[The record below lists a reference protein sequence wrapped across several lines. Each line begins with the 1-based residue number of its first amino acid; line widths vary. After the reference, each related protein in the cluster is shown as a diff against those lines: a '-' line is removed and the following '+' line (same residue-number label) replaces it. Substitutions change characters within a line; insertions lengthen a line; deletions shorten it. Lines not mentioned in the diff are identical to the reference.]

1 MPAGEM
7 RSRRVRADGE
17 RSRRAILDAAAR
29 LATVEGLDGLSIGRL
44 AEHVGMSKSG
54 LYAHFTS
61 KEALQLATIEAAN
74 AIFAEDVVAPA
85 VAAETPLE
93 RLEALCE
100 RFLSHVERAVF
111 PGGCFFASV
120 AAELDTRPGPV
131 RDRAAEVVSWWSQ
144 LHHAAIVEAQAA
156 GQLDP
161 GEDAAQ
167 LAYELGSLLLFA
179 NASYLLGGGGEA
191 LERARRGIRRRLELA
206 RPPVATR
213 A

>member
-1 MPAGEM
+1 MPADET
-7 RSRRVRADGE
+7 RSRRARADGE

-74 AIFAEDVVAPA
+74 AIFVEDVVAPA
-85 VAAETPLE
+85 LAAPTPLE
-93 RLEALCE
+93 RVEALCE

-131 RDRAAEVVSWWSQ
+131 RDRAAEVVIWWSQ
-144 LHHAAIVEAQAA
+144 LHHAAIVEAQAE

-179 NASYLLGGGGEA
+179 NASYLLGGGADA

-206 RPPVATR
+206 GPPVTAP

>member
-1 MPAGEM
+1 MPADEKRG
-7 RSRRVRADGE
+7 RRPRADGE

-74 AIFAEDVVAPA
+74 AIFVEDVVAPA
-85 VAAETPLE
+85 LAAATPLE
-93 RLEALCE
+93 RVEALCE

-131 RDRAAEVVSWWSQ
+131 RDRATEVVIWWSR
-144 LHHAAIVEAQAA
+144 LHHAAIAEAQAE

-179 NASYLLGGGGEA
+179 NASYLLGGGADA

-206 RPPVATR
+206 RPSVSAS